1 MTRKMVILTEGHT
14 HPLTAKTAC
23 SVIRYRPQEVV
34 AILDS
39 CEAGKRCEQLLHV
52 GKGIP
57 VVASLDQAPEAD
69 TLLLGIATQG
79 GQIPDPWR
87 RIILD
92 ALGRGMDVVSGLHD
106 FLSDDVEIATA
117 AKQHGRKIVDVRKN
131 QHRGV
136 ANRQNIRDDC
146 LRVHTVGNDCNV
158 GKMVTSIEI
167 ARALQSRQLDAKFV
181 ATGQTGIL
189 IEGDGCP
196 IDCVVS
202 DFVNGAAEEL
212 VLQNQHH
219 DILVIEGQ
227 GCIVHP
233 RYSAVTVGLL
243 HGCLPQALILCY
255 EAGRENFR
263 TMDHV
268 PLPPLKQIKQ
278 LYEAMAGAAHESTV
292 IGVSMNTRNLT
303 DDQAAEQRER
313 ASREFGLP
321 VCDVIRHGPDDLVDA
336 VIAFYQGGTWNNRG

>member
-1 MTRKMVILTEGHT
+1 M
-14 HPLTAKTAC
+14 
-23 SVIRYRPQEVV
+23 
-34 AILDS
+34 
-39 CEAGKRCEQLLHV
+39 
-52 GKGIP
+52 
-57 VVASLDQAPEAD
+57 
-69 TLLLGIATQG
+69 
-79 GQIPDPWR
+79 
-87 RIILD
+87 
-92 ALGRGMDVVSGLHD
+92 
-106 FLSDDVEIATA
+106 
-117 AKQHGRKIVDVRKN
+117 
-131 QHRGV
+131 
-136 ANRQNIRDDC
+136 
-146 LRVHTVGNDCNV
+146 
-158 GKMVTSIEI
+158 
-167 ARALQSRQLDAKFV
+167 DAKFV
-181 ATGQTGIL
+181 ATGQTGIM

-196 IDCVVS
+196 IDCVVA

-268 PLPPLKQIKQ
+268 PLPPLQQIKQ

-303 DDQAAEQRER
+303 SDQAAEQRER
-313 ASREFGLP
+313 VGREFGLP
-321 VCDVIRHGPDDLVDA
+321 VCDVVRHGPDDLVDA
-336 VIAFYQGGTWNNRG
+336 VVAFHQSGIWNH

>member
-1 MTRKMVILTEGHT
+1 MVILTEGHT

-23 SVIRYRPQEVV
+23 SVIRYRPDEVV
-34 AILDS
+34 AVLDS
-39 CEAGKRCEQLLHV
+39 QQVGKRCEELLQV
-52 GKGIP
+52 GQGIP
-57 VVASLDQAPEAD
+57 IVASLDETPGAN

-79 GQIPDPWR
+79 GQIPEPWR
-87 RIILD
+87 RTILE
-92 ALGRGMDVVSGLHD
+92 ALQRGMDVVSGLHD
-106 FLSDDVEIATA
+106 FLCDDAEIAATA
-117 AKQHGRKIVDVRKN
+117 QRLGRKIVDVRKN
-131 QHRGV
+131 QHRSV
-136 ANRQNIRDDC
+136 ANRRNIRPDC

-167 ARALQSRQLDAKFV
+167 ARALQARQIDAKFV
-181 ATGQTGIL
+181 ATGQTGIM

-202 DFVNGAAEEL
+202 DFINGAAEEL

-243 HGCLPQALILCY
+243 HGCLPQALILCF
-255 EAGRENFR
+255 EAGRTNFR

-268 PLPPLKQIKQ
+268 PLPPLPQLKQ
-278 LYEAMAGAAHESTV
+278 LYEAMAGAAHPCQV
-292 IGVSMNTRNLT
+292 IGISMNTRNLT
-303 DDQAAEQRER
+303 AEQAAQQRLLVR
-313 ASREFGLP
+313 DDFGVP
-321 VCDVIRHGPDDLVDA
+321 VCDVIRDGPGDLVEA
-336 VIAFYQGGTWNNRG
+336 VVAFHQGGTWNQQG